1 MYLKDLTLRGF
12 KSFASATRFRF
23 EPGITAVV
31 GPNGS
36 GKSNVVDAL
45 AWVMGE
51 QGAKSL
57 RGGNM
62 ADVIFAGS
70 AGRPALGRAQV
81 ELTIDNS
88 DGKLPISYSEVTI
101 SRTMFRSGGSEY
113 AINGQQVRL
122 LDVQELLSDT
132 GLGRQMHVI
141 VGQGQLDTVLTATPQ
156 DRRAFIDEAAGVAK
170 HRRRKERALR
180 KLETMDGNLVRV
192 LDLTE
197 EIRRQ
202 LRPLARQAKAA
213 REAAGVRER
222 LDYARARLLAAD
234 LVDSGERLERERA
247 ALNNLRESS
256 GDMERQ
262 IRVLQQQADTKQSEV
277 DRLSAEVQVIADHYR
292 DYRELSGRLT
302 ALAEIATER
311 AASAGRVPS
320 AITDDAVQIAAKR
333 AGEAE
338 AEAVEAKQKATEAAT
353 AAAQVETERRARQ
366 IEAEQA
372 RKDLYQQQLELERIQ
387 RAFGEHQ
394 GRIERASAA
403 LAAAEEQL
411 KQARASQGSAE
422 QRLAGVPEPE
432 GEQDSITESSQGAQ
446 AQYQAAAEA
455 EQKARDAGQIA
466 ERDERTAGEELS
478 SQISR
483 RETLARS
490 LNRVESVSEGAAGSP
505 RADWTKRVLSSS
517 QGTLSSQI
525 RVERGWEDAVT
536 ALLGPMA
543 EARVMSAG
551 GPLRSMLPSDF
562 SFGEGDEQPVPGMVQ
577 PSSSTA
583 AEDELEVAPR
593 REGAVPVFSVIEAPA
608 DLIATVHELLGD
620 CWLCESLDAVAEVLT
635 EQAAGARRAAT
646 PDGMIFTKHSVKL
659 PGQTGT
665 STLRLRADYE
675 DAYADADR
683 AQKEL
688 ERVSVIAATARGALS
703 EARAARESALE
714 TLRASDAQRAEEAQ
728 ERARVSALHHA
739 AAQDLERATQS
750 VARAVTAQQAAESQ
764 YQSLTGGDA
773 PAQPQSAEVFLS
785 EARAELAQKED
796 ALERAREADSNARM
810 TAHVAAERSSAMER
824 QVRAFQTQ
832 AVRLREDRERQLRR
846 ESKAK
851 VIVER
856 GEQISE
862 RAREA
867 SRTSEAGADRCASAR
882 EKVMQA
888 RQVAE
893 SEANAARNQLQGLE
907 AARGG
912 AREHL
917 LQSEVA
923 FAQFQGSHMNL
934 VGQVLGFLR
943 LDAAIGGEETGRPT
957 DELPEEVQNFIRD
970 FGPQHPWSS
979 EQEDSEDVP
988 FNRATAA
995 EQLRRAERELQR
1007 LGVVNPLAVEEHAA
1021 LQSRL
1026 DFLLEQIEDLNRSKA
1041 DLLELIRDVDAQVK
1055 ASFNSAFEDTSEQ
1068 YSKVFERLF
1077 PGGTGRLELTDPEDP
1092 LATGVEIYARPS
1104 GKKVTRLSLL
1114 SGGERSLAALAYLI
1128 AIFLARPSPFYVM
1141 DEVEAALDDM
1151 NLSRV
1156 LSLFEDLRDESQLLI
1171 ITHQKR
1177 TMEIADALYG
1187 VSMKGGVTAVV
1198 SHRMDD

>member
-70 AGRPALGRAQV
+70 AQRPALGRAQV

-141 VGQGQLDTVLTATPQ
+141 VGQGQLDAVLTATPQ

-234 LVDSGERLERERA
+234 MVDSEERLERERA
-247 ALNNLRESS
+247 SLNSLREAS

-262 IRVLQQQADTKQSEV
+262 IRVLQEQADTKQAEV
-277 DRLSAEVQVIADHYR
+277 DRLSAELQVVADHYR
-292 DYRELSGRLT
+292 DYRELSQRLS
-302 ALAEIATER
+302 AIAEIATER
-311 AASAGRVPS
+311 GASAGRVPS
-320 AITDDAVQIAAKR
+320 AITDDAVQIAVKR
-333 AGEAE
+333 AEEAE
-338 AEAVEAKQKATEAAT
+338 SEAAEAKEKADEAAM
-353 AAAQVETERRARQ
+353 AAVQVETERRTRQ

-372 RKDLYQQQLELERIQ
+372 RKNLYQQQLELEKAQ
-387 RAFGEHQ
+387 QDFAAHQ

-411 KQARASQGSAE
+411 RQARISREAAE
-422 QRLAGVPEPE
+422 QRLASVPELDADR
-432 GEQDSITESSQGAQ
+432 GSLDDSSQGAQ
-446 AQYQAAAEA
+446 SHYQQAAEA
-455 EQKARDAGQIA
+455 EQRARDTVQVA
-466 ERDERTAGEELS
+466 ERDERTAGEALS

-490 LNRVESVSEGAAGSP
+490 LNRVESVAEGVAGSP
-505 RADWTKRVLSSS
+505 RANWTKRILSSS
-517 QGTLSSQI
+517 KGTLASQI
-525 RVERGWEDAVT
+525 RVKRGWEDAVT
-536 ALLGPMA
+536 ALLGSMA
-543 EARVMSAG
+543 EARVISAG
-551 GPLRSMLPSDF
+551 GPLHSMLPSDF
-562 SFGEGDEQPVPGMVQ
+562 SFAEGDEQPIPGLVQ
-577 PSSSTA
+577 MSSTDAENCLA
-583 AEDELEVAPR
+583 ALSQ
-593 REGAVPVFSVIEAPA
+593 REGSVSALSAVEAPA
-608 DLIATVHELLGD
+608 DLAATVRELLGD
-620 CWLCESLDAVAEVLT
+620 CLLCKDLDEVAEVLS
-635 EQAAGARRAAT
+635 EQSAAPRRVAT
-646 PDGMIFTKHSVKL
+646 PDGMIFTSHSVRL
-659 PGQTGT
+659 PGRTET
-665 STLRLRADYE
+665 STLRLHADYE
-675 DAYADADR
+675 DACVEVDH

-688 ERVSVIAATARGALS
+688 ERVSVIAAAARGVLS
-703 EARAARESALE
+703 EARSARESALE
-714 TLRASDAQRAEEAQ
+714 MLRASDALRAEEAQ

-739 AAQDLERATQS
+739 ASQDLERAIQG
-750 VARAVTAQQAAESQ
+750 VQRAVATQQEAESR
-764 YQSLTGGDA
+764 YQSLTGGDV
-773 PAQPQSAEVFLS
+773 PVRPDSAEVFLA
-785 EARAELAQKED
+785 EARVELAQKEST
-796 ALERAREADSNARM
+796 LEQAREADSNARM
-810 TAHVAAERSSAMER
+810 AAHVAAERSSAMDR
-824 QVRAFQTQ
+824 QARAFQTQ

-851 VIVER
+851 ITLER
-856 GEQISE
+856 AEKISE

-867 SRTSEAGADRCASAR
+867 SRASEAGAGRCASLK
-882 EKVMQA
+882 EEVMQA

-893 SEANAARNQLQGLE
+893 SAASAARSQLQGLE

-934 VGQVLGFLR
+934 ARQVLDFLG
-943 LDAAIGGEETGRPT
+943 LSSAEVDGDTETQA
-957 DELPEEVQNFIRD
+957 DELPEEVQNFIRE
-970 FGPQHPWSS
+970 FGPQHPWPGGG
-979 EQEDSEDVP
+979 EDVEPVP
-988 FNRATAA
+988 FDRAKAA

-1055 ASFNSAFEDTSEQ
+1055 ASFNSAFEDTSAQ
-1068 YSKVFERLF
+1068 YSRVFERLF
-1077 PGGTGRLELTDPEDP
+1077 PGGTGRLELTDPDDP

-1198 SHRMDD
+1198 SHRMDN